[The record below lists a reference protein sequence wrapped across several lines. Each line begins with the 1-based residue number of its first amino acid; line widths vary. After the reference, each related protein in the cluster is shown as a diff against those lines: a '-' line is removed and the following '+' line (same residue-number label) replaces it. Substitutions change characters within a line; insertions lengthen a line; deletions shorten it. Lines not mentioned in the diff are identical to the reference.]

1 MKGETPIMRSSYS
14 RLSLLVLFVVC
25 AALSSPSARA
35 VAITGQGPTFASIGP
50 LAFGPDGT
58 LFAADNQNASVF
70 ALDLGAQATGGTQ
83 GTQALE
89 GLDQKL
95 AALLGTAA
103 GEIAVTDLAVH
114 PRTQNAYV
122 SVMRGRGT
130 DAAPAL
136 FRIDG
141 AGKIDMLTLGS
152 VRFQKVELPN
162 APVANP
168 GARQNPRSSSLTDLA
183 FADGRLWIAGLSNEE
198 FSSKLRAVP
207 YPFNTIDAGTSVEI
221 YHGNHRMLETR
232 SPVYAFVPYTVGGQ
246 PHLVA
251 GYLCTPLVK
260 FPISTLKPG
269 EKVRGTTVA
278 ELGAGNRPLDMILY
292 KKDGRDFLLM
302 SNSSRGVMKI
312 PAADIATA
320 TPITTPV
327 ETPTG
332 GVPYETV
339 ASMQGIEQLDLLNAQ
354 SSIVVARANGGLH
367 LQVLP
372 LP

>member
-1 MKGETPIMRSSYS
+1 MRSSYI
-14 RLSLLVLFVVC
+14 RVSLLALFIAG

-35 VAITGQGPTFASIGP
+35 VAVTGQGPTLGSIGP

-58 LFAADNQNASVF
+58 LFAADNQNASIL

-83 GTQALE
+83 GTKALD
-89 GLDQKL
+89 GIDQKL
-95 AALLGTAA
+95 AGLLGTAV
-103 GEIAVTDLAVH
+103 GEIAITDLAVH
-114 PRTQNAYV
+114 PKTQQAYV
-122 SVMRGRGT
+122 SVMRGRGA

-141 AGKIDMLTLGS
+141 AGQIQLVTLQS
-152 VRFQKVELPN
+152 VKFQKVDLPN

-168 GARQNPRSSSLTDLA
+168 GARQNPRSNSVTDLA
-183 FADGRLWIAGLSNEE
+183 FSDGKLWVAGLSNEE
-198 FSSKLRAVP
+198 FASKLRAVP

-232 SPVYAFVPYTVGGQ
+232 SPVFAFVPYMVNGQ

-260 FPISTLKPG
+260 FPIATLKTG
-269 EKVRGTTVA
+269 EKVRGVTVA
-278 ELGAGNRPLDMILY
+278 ELGAGNRPIDMIVY
-292 KKDGRDFLLM
+292 KKDGKDFLLM
-302 SNSSRGVMKI
+302 SNTSHGVMKI

-320 TPITTPV
+320 APITTPV

-332 GVPYETV
+332 GVPFERI

-354 SSIVVARANGGLH
+354 SSIVISRANGGLN